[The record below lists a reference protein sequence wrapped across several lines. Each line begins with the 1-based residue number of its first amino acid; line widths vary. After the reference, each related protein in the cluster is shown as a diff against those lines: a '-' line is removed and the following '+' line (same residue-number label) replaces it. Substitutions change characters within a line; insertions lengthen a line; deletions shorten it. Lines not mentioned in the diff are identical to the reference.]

1 MNKCSWS
8 NSSDILKNYHDK
20 EWGKPIHDDHK
31 LFEML
36 ILESMSCGLSWEIV
50 LKKRDHM
57 RKVFDNFDPE
67 RIALYT
73 DDKINELILD
83 TGIIRHRAKL
93 LAMVQNAK
101 AYLELTKTQ
110 SFDHFLWR
118 YVGYKTICNAS
129 DDIITRNEISDKL
142 SADLK
147 KLGFKFVGSV
157 IIYSFMQAVGI
168 INDHDKECPFYHSLF
183 NTNF

>member
-8 NSSDILKNYHDK
+8 NSSDFLKNYHDK
-20 EWGKPIHDDHK
+20 EWGKPIHDNQK

-57 RKVFDNFDPE
+57 RDVFDNFDPE
-67 RIALYT
+67 KIALYT
-73 DDKINELILD
+73 DDKIHELMKD
-83 TGIIRHRAKL
+83 QGIIRHRAKL
-93 LAMVQNAK
+93 VAMVQNAK

-110 SFDHFLWR
+110 TFDNFLWR
-118 YVGYKTICNAS
+118 YVCYKTIRNAS
-129 DDIITRNEISDKL
+129 DEVITRSEISAKL

-147 KLGFKFVGSV
+147 NLGFKFVGSV
-157 IIYSFMQAVGI
+157 IVYSFMQAVGM
-168 INDHDKECPFYHSLF
+168 INDHDAECLSC
-183 NTNF
+183 